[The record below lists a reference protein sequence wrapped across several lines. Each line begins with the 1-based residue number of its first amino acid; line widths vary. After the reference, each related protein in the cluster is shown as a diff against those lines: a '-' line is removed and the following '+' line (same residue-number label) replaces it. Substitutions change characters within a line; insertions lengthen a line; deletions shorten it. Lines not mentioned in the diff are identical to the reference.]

1 MLAQVVEFVNK
12 LLLLGIELLT
22 LLLGLIELSVAKGL
36 LLSKLFGVSLKCVI
50 LVGDALTLLFEL

>member
-36 LLSKLFGVSLKCVI
+36 LLSKLVGVSL
-50 LVGDALTLLFEL
+50 